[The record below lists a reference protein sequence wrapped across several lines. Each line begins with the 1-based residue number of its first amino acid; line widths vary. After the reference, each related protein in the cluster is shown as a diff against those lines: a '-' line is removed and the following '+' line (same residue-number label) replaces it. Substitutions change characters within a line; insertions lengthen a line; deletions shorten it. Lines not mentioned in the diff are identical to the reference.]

1 MRFRISAAIG
11 EEELDAKVNLRDDS
25 SLGGC
30 TFLSLYP
37 INLPICLRPLWYLQC
52 IGTWNYS
59 SCQKSFQRYCNFRS
73 FSPIFQWFIRGIS
86 CNAWKP
92 GSICPVRNH
101 SKDIA
106 PFCHFQRSFHI
117 HQPLENNNEA
127 FSSFSS
133 RWDFHCAIASMQWFC
148 VFMYGPFSHQSKFV
162 KCTSRHSCFIIS

>member
-52 IGTWNYS
+52 IGTWNYL

-92 GSICPVRNH
+92 RSICPVRNH

-106 PFCHFQRSFHI
+106 PFWHFQRSFHI
-117 HQPLENNNEA
+117 HQLLESNNEA
-127 FSSFSS
+127 FSSFFFKI
-133 RWDFHCAIASMQWFC
+133 RFPLYDCLNGF
-148 VFMYGPFSHQSKFV
+148 VFSCMG
-162 KCTSRHSCFIIS
+162 HSLISINL